1 MPHKLMISIGVLMYA
16 VVVPIL
22 EINASHVFNP
32 QWPEHARLHEVWQ
45 LVTNSALGAWC
56 LNLAWARGDVRLPSL
71 IALFV
76 TGGFFAAYLLGPS
89 YGGSMLHTDGT
100 ERTLLG
106 INVGVIGFGAVMLMS
121 LWTLLRAPDPRDEL
135 D

>member
-1 MPHKLMISIGVLMYA
+1 MPHKLMISVGVLMYA
-16 VVVPIL
+16 VIVPLL
-22 EINASHVFNP
+22 EINATHVFNP

-45 LVTNSALGAWC
+45 LVTNSALGVWCLYLAWC
-56 LNLAWARGDVRLPSL
+56 RNELRLPAL

-76 TGGFFAAYLLGPS
+76 TGGFFAAFLLGPS

-106 INVGVIGFGAVMLMS
+106 INVGVIGFGAVVIMS
-121 LWTLLRAPDPRDEL
+121 LWTLVCGPKAHDQVD
-135 D
+135 

>member
-1 MPHKLMISIGVLMYA
+1 MPHKLMISVGVLMYA
-16 VVVPIL
+16 VIVPLL
-22 EINASHVFNP
+22 EINATHVFNP

-45 LVTNSALGAWC
+45 LATNSALGVWCLYLAWC
-56 LNLAWARGDVRLPSL
+56 RNEPRLPAL

-76 TGGFFAAYLLGPS
+76 TGGFFAAFLLGPS

-106 INVGVIGFGAVMLMS
+106 INVGVIGFGAVVLMS
-121 LWTLLRAPDPRDEL
+121 LWTLVWGPKAYDQVD
-135 D
+135 

>member
-1 MPHKLMISIGVLMYA
+1 MSHKLMVSVGVLMYA
-16 VVVPIL
+16 VIVPIL
-22 EINASHVFNP
+22 EINATHVFNP

-56 LNLAWARGDVRLPSL
+56 LYLAWGRSEVRLPSL

-76 TGGFFAAYLLGPS
+76 TCGFFAAFLLGPS

-106 INVGVIGFGAVMLMS
+106 INMGVIGFGAVVLMS
-121 LWTLLRAPDPRDEL
+121 LWTLLRAPSIRTQFD
-135 D
+135 